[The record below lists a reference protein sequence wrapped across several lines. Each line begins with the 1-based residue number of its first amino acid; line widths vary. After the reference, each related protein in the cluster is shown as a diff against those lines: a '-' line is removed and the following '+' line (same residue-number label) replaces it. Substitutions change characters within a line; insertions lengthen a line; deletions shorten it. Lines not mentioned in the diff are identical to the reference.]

1 MLSLVELVYSFKLIL
16 FKGTVGFRYLGLEF
30 STNFDRFHLC
40 RSGRIRTH
48 KFTYCDQITC
58 AFFAPMSQKIS
69 YLLRVAILFNELNPK
84 ANNYH

>member
-58 AFFAPMSQKIS
+58 AFFCTNESKKL
-69 YLLRVAILFNELNPK
+69 YLLRGAILNQELNPK